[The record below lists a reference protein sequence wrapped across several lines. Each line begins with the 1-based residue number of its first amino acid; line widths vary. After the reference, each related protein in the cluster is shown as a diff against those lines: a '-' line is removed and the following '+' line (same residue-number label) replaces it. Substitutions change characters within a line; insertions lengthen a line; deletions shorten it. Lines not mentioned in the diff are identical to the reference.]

1 MLLLIKIY
9 RYAYIRYS
17 TRKREHIT
25 QFKEFGFENEID
37 LVLYAFD
44 LLEKELKKRKDL
56 LLSAQLYAEIYEE
69 DEELQFLTESAL
81 NDIIE

>member
-1 MLLLIKIY
+1 MLTLDIPQEKGNI
-9 RYAYIRYS
+9 
-17 TRKREHIT
+17 IT
-25 QFKEFGFENEID
+25 QFREFGFENELD

-69 DEELQFLTESAL
+69 DEDLKFLTESAL
-81 NDIIE
+81 NDIVE

>member
-1 MLLLIKIY
+1 MLTLDIPQEKGNI
-9 RYAYIRYS
+9 
-17 TRKREHIT
+17 IT
-25 QFKEFGFENEID
+25 QFREFGFENELD

-69 DEELQFLTESAL
+69 DEDLKFLTESAL
-81 NDIIE
+81 NDIAE